1 MRRQY
6 CIYLACANGRNVA
19 RHRDHAAAS
28 FAREKAAAGVD
39 AASVSVARALGHD
52 PRADLFTKR
61 RRMRIERDEHHIG
74 ETATTGAPLSLIASR
89 MPDIAR
95 IGSMLMK
102 GLDGQMITARTSP
115 ERSAA
120 IMSACGRA
128 SVAPSKASSWT
139 TGAHC
144 WRTK

>member
-1 MRRQY
+1 M
-6 CIYLACANGRNVA
+6 
-19 RHRDHAAAS
+19 
-28 FAREKAAAGVD
+28 
-39 AASVSVARALGHD
+39 
-52 PRADLFTKR
+52 
-61 RRMRIERDEHHIG
+61 G
-74 ETATTGAPLSLIASR
+74 ETATTGAPLTLIASR

-120 IMSACGRA
+120 IMSAWGRA

-139 TGAHC
+139 TGRHC